1 MRVPYWRLSSFYFFY
16 FAALGALLAFWGLY
30 LKQIGFDASQIGE
43 LMAMLVATKI
53 VAPHFWGWLADRSS
67 RRMRLIRLNTL
78 ISMLTFAGFLYRQDY
93 LWIAGV
99 TVCFSLFWNAVLPQF
114 EAATLRHLQAQP
126 QLYSRI
132 RLWGSLGF
140 VCAVLGIGRLLDDN
154 LDIAWLPLLMAGLL
168 ACNWLSAMTIPEAP
182 PQIESHSGHSA
193 WRLMLRGETLA
204 FFTVYLLLQ
213 ISHAPYYTFYSL
225 YLQQYDYS
233 ASQTGLLWS
242 LGVVSE
248 IAIFLTMQS
257 LLKRLGP
264 RNLLLL
270 SLVLTS
276 GRWLAIAYG
285 SGWPQI
291 VIAAQL
297 LHAASF
303 GITHVVAM
311 QLLQTYFGSAHL
323 SKAQG
328 LYSGVSFGIGGMLGS
343 YYSGFFW
350 DRLGGAEVFAGAA
363 WICGVALLIA
373 VLGVAKG
380 YSKQALTQ
388 TNSL

>member
-1 MRVPYWRLSSFYFFY
+1 MPVPYWRLSSFYFFY

-30 LKQIGFDASQIGE
+30 LKQIGFDAGQIGE
-43 LMAMLVATKI
+43 LMALLVATKI
-53 VAPHFWGWLADRSS
+53 VAPHLWGWLADRSS
-67 RRMRLIRLNTL
+67 RHMRLIRFNTL
-78 ISMLTFAGFLYRQDY
+78 LSMLIFAGFLYRRDY
-93 LWIAGV
+93 LWIASI

-140 VCAVLGIGRLLDDN
+140 VCAVLGIGRLLDEN
-154 LDIAWLPLLMAGLL
+154 LDITWLPLLMTGLL
-168 ACNWLSAMTIPEAP
+168 ACNWLSAMLIPEAP
-182 PQIESHSGHSA
+182 RQPKCNRGQSA
-193 WRLMLRGETLA
+193 WRLMLRGESLA

-225 YLQQYDYS
+225 YLKQFDYS

-242 LGVVSE
+242 LGVFSE
-248 IAIFLTMQS
+248 IVIFLTMQS
-257 LLKRLGP
+257 LFKRLGA

-270 SLVLTS
+270 SLALTS

-285 SGWPQI
+285 SAWPQI

-303 GITHVVAM
+303 GVTHVVAM
-311 QLLQTYFGSAHL
+311 QLLQRYFGNAHL
-323 SKAQG
+323 SKAQAM
-328 LYSGVSFGIGGMLGS
+328 YSGVSFGIGGMVGS
-343 YYSGFFW
+343 YYSGLFW

-373 VLGVAKG
+373 VIGVARENES
-380 YSKQALTQ
+380 YVNAKQ
-388 TNSL
+388 